1 MANMDHFKEKA
12 NETAVSA
19 AKVAKYVAF
28 VSKKRLAIVSEQ
40 DKIRRAY
47 TKLGKVYYKDYVTD
61 EEPDEAEY
69 KPLCDAIT
77 ASFSRINDIKEELA
91 AAKAEYNGEA
101 AEEEPEE
108 ETRIEA
114 LPEAVPEEPS
124 EEISE

>member
-12 NETAVSA
+12 NEAAVSA

-108 ETRIEA
+108 EVRIEA

>member
-12 NETAVSA
+12 NEAAVSA

-114 LPEAVPEEPS
+114 LPEAVPEESS

>member
-12 NETAVSA
+12 NEAAVSA

-91 AAKAEYNGEA
+91 AAKAEYNGEV

>member
-12 NETAVSA
+12 NEAAVSA

-114 LPEAVPEEPS
+114 LPEAGPEEPS
-124 EEISE
+124 EELSE

>member
-12 NETAVSA
+12 NEAAVSA

-69 KPLCDAIT
+69 NPLCDAIT

-114 LPEAVPEEPS
+114 LPEAVPKEPS